1 VTIQGLGIALLALHI
16 AGAVLVALAIPE
28 ARRRGSVAA
37 ATIYLLIAAATVA
50 WICKAMEWLA

>member
-37 ATIYLLIAAATVA
+37 ARIYLLIAAATVA
-50 WICKAMEWLA
+50 WIWKAMEWLA